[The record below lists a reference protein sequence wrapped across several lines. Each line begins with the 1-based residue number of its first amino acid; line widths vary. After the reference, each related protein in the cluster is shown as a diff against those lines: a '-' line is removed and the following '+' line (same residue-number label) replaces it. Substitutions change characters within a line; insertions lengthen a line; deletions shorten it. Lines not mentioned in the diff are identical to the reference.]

1 MIATD
6 YVTISSNQRV
16 ASDRDWPP
24 GPQVCVP
31 ADKHVSSSNHGW
43 FAVRLGRTPNSAFA
57 LNHGADAKFQPW
69 LHVSAP
75 GQFNRFVN
83 QNSVS
88 THFSQ
93 PGLAQAPSVKAM
105 IRVPDC
111 RFQKTFSD
119 VVAALIFGTL

>member
-1 MIATD
+1 MITAD
-6 YVTISSNQRV
+6 YVAISSNQCV
-16 ASDRDWPP
+16 VSDRDGLPDT
-24 GPQVCVP
+24 QIAVS
-31 ADKHVSSSNHGW
+31 ANKHISSCNQRR

-83 QNSVS
+83 QNSVP

-93 PGLAQAPSVKAM
+93 PGLAQAP
-105 IRVPDC
+105 
-111 RFQKTFSD
+111 
-119 VVAALIFGTL
+119 